1 MMFLLAILLGYLF
14 GSIPFG
20 LVLSY
25 MAGYGDIRKIGSG
38 NIGATNVLRTG
49 NKPLAFVTLMLDS
62 GKGAIA
68 ALTAMYLINDQAA
81 IFAGLA
87 AIIGHMFPVWLKFKG
102 GKGVAT
108 TLGTLLA
115 AVPTVGVFAC
125 LTWLVMA
132 LIFRISSLSALVAV
146 ALSPIAAHFIYGD
159 AQVSGVCGIIAL
171 LVWVKHRANIQRLI
185 KGEEPKI
192 GKKKDK

>member
-49 NKPLAFVTLMLDS
+49 NKPLAFVTLVLDS

-146 ALSPIAAHFIYGD
+146 ALSPSAAHFIYGD